1 MARIANTKPISTLP
15 PWRLMRV
22 REVEA
27 VLGRSRA
34 TLYRLVAAG
43 DFPAPVKLGSGQNG
57 AIAWREDEILSWI
70 EARQEHAAELRNEL
84 EAG

>member
-1 MARIANTKPISTLP
+1 MTHTLKSPNRLP

-22 REVEA
+22 KEVEA

-43 DFPAPVKLGSGQNG
+43 DFPKPVKLGHGRSG
-57 AIAWREDEILSWI
+57 AIAWREDEILEWI
-70 EARQEHAAELRNEL
+70 EARQEHAAEVAAERD
-84 EAG
+84 AG